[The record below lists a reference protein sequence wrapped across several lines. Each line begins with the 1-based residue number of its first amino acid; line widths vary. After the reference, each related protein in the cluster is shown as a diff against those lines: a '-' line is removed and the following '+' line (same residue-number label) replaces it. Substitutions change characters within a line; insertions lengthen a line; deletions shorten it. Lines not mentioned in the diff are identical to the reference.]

1 MPPDFATLARRLEA
15 VHFAAVYARKRLDL
29 LRRGIEA
36 EHPISKDI
44 LAHDINAIGEVLDLI
59 LGAEPV
65 AAGAEAAEFPWLG
78 RVVAEAA
85 TG

>member
-1 MPPDFATLARRLEA
+1 MLPDFATLARRLESIHFGA
-15 VHFAAVYARKRLDL
+15 VHARKRLAL
-29 LRRGIEA
+29 LRRGINA
-36 EHPISKDI
+36 ECPPSPDV
-44 LAHDINAIGEVLDLI
+44 LARDMDAIGEVLDLI
-59 LGAEPV
+59 LGVEAV